1 MSNTSP
7 TIVKKI
13 RTLAQI
19 ADDLRHGKDFST
31 TRLTLLK
38 SLCSEPEDTATFAL
52 HLAKKTQ
59 QAMKAHRRP
68 SHIKPDAW
76 QRYQQLANKGV
87 RGMTGYLKERNRQRE
102 SKLNEL
108 LRQIQDE
115 QNEFE
120 HQRWATVRIIHS
132 MELLVVETALE
143 CVLSPWGSS
152 ELGYVIARQYAERYD
167 SRYGNG
173 LIPASAPLVEDIA
186 EFWGRHMLGRGW
198 RKQLAK

>member
-19 ADDLRHGKDFST
+19 ADDLRHGKDFSI

-38 SLCSEPEDTATFAL
+38 SLCSGSEDTATFAL

-59 QAMKAHRRP
+59 QAMKVHGRP
-68 SHIKPDAW
+68 RYIKPAAW
-76 QRYQQLANKGV
+76 QRYQGLANKGV
-87 RGMTGYLKERNRQRE
+87 RGMVGYLSSRTRQRE
-102 SKLNEL
+102 SRLHEL
-108 LRQIQDE
+108 LQEIQDE

-120 HQRWATVRIIHS
+120 HQRWVTVRIIHS

-152 ELGYVIARQYAERYD
+152 ELGYVIARQHAERYD

-173 LIPASAPLVEDIA
+173 LIPASAPLVEDVA
-186 EFWGRHMLGRGW
+186 EFWGRHFLGQGW
-198 RKQLAK
+198 KKQLTK